1 MNIYDFLEQHF
12 EDNLH
17 TPQYYDNANQLA
29 DEVAELKT
37 AAKAA
42 GFSPQDLVTGCDGD
56 VGAYV
61 LRKQNAY
68 TDSEIDRKE

>member
-1 MNIYDFLEQHF
+1 MNIFDFLEQYF

-29 DEVAELKT
+29 AEVAELKT
-37 AAKAA
+37 AAEAA
-42 GFSPQDLVTGCDGD
+42 GFSLRDLITGCGGD

-61 LRKQNAY
+61 LRQQNAY
-68 TDSEIDRKE
+68 TDSEVDRKE